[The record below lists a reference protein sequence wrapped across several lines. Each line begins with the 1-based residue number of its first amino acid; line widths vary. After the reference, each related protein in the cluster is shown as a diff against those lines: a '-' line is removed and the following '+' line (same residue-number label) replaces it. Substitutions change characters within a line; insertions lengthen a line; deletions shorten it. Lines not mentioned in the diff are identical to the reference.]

1 MKNNKIS
8 IKVGQ
13 INNSL
18 KLKTRS
24 LKRRSISRFQ
34 LLIIYIHKIIMINKN
49 NKGRGEKIY
58 GRRTSID
65 CEVKEALMA
74 RQDLAVGGKYG
85 YLMPTWKPGFRISP
99 ASKLRKVAGMGVVRS
114 RTPNRG
120 IRSCDDINILKKVA
134 GMGVMTGVAAVG
146 VCAYGKARPCRKAG
160 KNLIKFFA
168 ISIIAIVG
176 LFVFLQGAEA
186 AFSYNFL

>member
-120 IRSCDDINILKKVA
+120 IIMINKNNKGRREGKYGYPTSIVLRKIA
-134 GMGVMTGVAAVG
+134 GVGVMMGVV
-146 VCAYGKARPCRKAG
+146 
-160 KNLIKFFA
+160 
-168 ISIIAIVG
+168 
-176 LFVFLQGAEA
+176 A
-186 AFSYNFL
+186 AFSCDSCDKR